1 MEHALSFSKNTVK
14 GNKVLIL
21 GAGLAGLSSAVYLIK
36 SGLNVTVLESS
47 GKPGGRAYS
56 FTDKDTNTVIDNGQH
71 IMMGCYNCT
80 LNFFDIIGSGS
91 KFSRQD
97 KLAVNFV
104 KPGFNVLL
112 LNAVSSL
119 YPANLLIGLLN
130 YKALSLRNRLKLLKV
145 FLKLLLYSSRDLEK
159 LSVDEWLNREGQNTE
174 IKKAFWEII
183 SVGALN
189 ADITKASA
197 GLFVDILKQMFIGG
211 NKAASIILPESGL
224 SESYCNDA
232 VKFLQNYGSTIC
244 FHETVTG
251 IKSSG
256 SRITAVKTSKR
267 IIEDFDYV
275 ISALP
280 LYALKRVLPE
290 QANIQLPELEYSS
303 ILTLHIWLK
312 NNKLQEKFYGLIDSP
327 VHWVFNHGSYI
338 TLVISSADSIIGG
351 TKEKL
356 FELCSREL
364 ELYLNI
370 KSEDVAGYRV
380 IKEKRATFVP
390 SNDILKKR
398 PGARTPYNNFFLA
411 GDWTDTKLPATIEGA
426 VKSGKAASDCITN
439 N

>member
-1 MEHALSFSKNTVK
+1 MEYALSLLKNTDK
-14 GNKVLIL
+14 GNKVVIL
-21 GAGLAGLSSAVYLIK
+21 GAGLAGLSSAAYLIK
-36 SGLNVTVLESS
+36 SGFNVAVLESS

-56 FTDKDTNTVIDNGQH
+56 FTDKDTSTIIDNGQH
-71 IMMGCYNCT
+71 IMMGCYNYT
-80 LNFFDIIGSGS
+80 LQFFDIIGARS
-91 KFSRQD
+91 KFNRPD

-104 KPGFNVLL
+104 KPGFNVLPL
-112 LNAVSSL
+112 KAVSSI
-119 YPANLLIGLLN
+119 YPINLLIGLLS
-130 YKALSLRNRLKLLKV
+130 YKAITLSDRLRLLNI

-183 SVGALN
+183 AVGALN

-197 GLFVDILKQMFIGG
+197 RLFVDILKQMFIGG
-211 NKAASIILPESGL
+211 NKAASIILPKYGL

-232 VKFLQNYGSTIC
+232 VKYIENNGSTIS
-244 FHETVTG
+244 FSETVTG
-251 IKSSG
+251 IKSAG
-256 SRITAVKTSKR
+256 SRITAVQTSKR
-267 IIEDFDYV
+267 IIEDFDSI

-290 QANIQLPELEYSS
+290 QNIIHLPELEYSS

-312 NNKLQEKFYGLIDSP
+312 NNKLKDKFYGLIDSP

-351 TKEKL
+351 TKEEL

-364 ELYLNI
+364 QSYLNI
-370 KSEDVAGYRV
+370 NKEDVSGYKV

-390 SNDILKKR
+390 SNNILKER
-398 PGARTPYNNFFLA
+398 PGAATPYRNFFLA

-426 VKSGKAASDCITN
+426 VKSGKVASDCIIN
-439 N
+439 S